1 MKRLE
6 LFCGSQKAPVIKNAK
21 LGAGVKLPGK
31 KQLLPTLGNSISAI
45 RLQTNS
51 VTMGDNSISHQLAL
65 NKTNILDTLIEDQ
78 SAPGEDRTALQQVQQ
93 AIEEYRYKIKRV
105 R

>member
-1 MKRLE
+1 
-6 LFCGSQKAPVIKNAK
+6 
-21 LGAGVKLPGK
+21 
-31 KQLLPTLGNSISAI
+31 
-45 RLQTNS
+45 
-51 VTMGDNSISHQLAL
+51 MGDNSISRQLAL